1 MRVITGFAKGR
12 KLRTLSGE
20 DVRPTTDRVKEALFS
35 IIQFEIEGRR
45 VLDLFAG
52 SGQLGIE
59 ALSRGAAS
67 AVFVDSSRDSIEVVR
82 ENLNTTQLAQSAQV
96 IQMDS
101 LAFLAGQCGP
111 FDIALLDP
119 PYGAGARAK
128 GSTHGGAPHGAW
140 RRNDLRSPGKGGFAR
155 AGGGFLPAAAVFLW
169 ADFACALSQ
178 RGGGSMRIAV
188 CPGSFDPVTLGHL
201 DIIRRSSKLFDKVI
215 VVVMVN
221 YHKKDSSFTAEERVQ
236 LLHRCTGDIENIEID
251 TYNGLLADYMREKG
265 AVAIVKGLRAVSDY
279 EYEFQQALTNKR
291 LNPEVETIFITTS
304 AENMFL
310 SSSVV
315 KQVCM
320 FGGDI
325 STFVPSEIREDII
338 DRLKQG

>member
-96 IQMDS
+96 MQMDS

-119 PYGAGARAK
+119 PYGAGLVQRAL
-128 GSTHGGAPHGAW
+128 PM

-155 AGGGFLPAAAVFLW
+155 AGGGFLPVAAVFLW